1 MAAAPALRCVAVD
14 QWTLTA
20 EARERLTAHQRPY
33 LVQHLWPEHQH
44 LQPPIRRFGDD
55 ELLPFDEE

>member
-1 MAAAPALRCVAVD
+1 VALD